1 LFSSVVLDGEITDME
16 KEPVNVLVGRFQ
28 PFTKGH
34 YKCTEL
40 IKNKKNLRTI
50 VFWVNPSII
59 DAKHPFPAPLL
70 DKLFTSKLKEGSNI
84 IDVIFV
90 TEADIISI
98 GKQIADKYN
107 NQYEVATWTCGDD
120 RNDSYADQVRRYKEK
135 IKEQPGF
142 KAPGLSENLEA
153 IMVPRTDDKISATE
167 VREALL
173 NEDIEAGKA
182 TFKEKMPE
190 KLATDEIYNTLREQI
205 VKVVGGDLHPEGEA
219 SFNSIKDWVKSITY
233 GLASNKAEQR
243 LNSNLTTLNGLNKNG
258 TMNAKCKNLVKSLS
272 PSIDEIKNLSPEDAR
287 EKLIEEIEAFIKSK
301 GLTSEKF
308 SRLDYINSLD
318 RRLLVVES
326 LLRRRSYR

>member
-1 LFSSVVLDGEITDME
+1 ME

-28 PFTKGH
+28 PFTAGH
-34 YKCTEL
+34 YKCTEV

-50 VFWVNPSII
+50 VCWVNPSKI
-59 DAKHPFPAPLL
+59 DEKHPFPAPLL
-70 DKLFTSKLKEGSNI
+70 NKYFTSKLKEGSNI

-107 NQYEVATWTCGDD
+107 NKYEVATWTCGDD

-153 IMVPRTDDKISATE
+153 IMVPRTDDNISATE

-182 TFKEKMPE
+182 AFKEKMPE
-190 KLATDEIYNTLREQI
+190 KLATDEVYDALRKQI
-205 VKVVGGDLHPEGEA
+205 LKVKDGKP
-219 SFNSIKDWVKSITY
+219 SFDSIKDWIESITY
-233 GLASNKAEQR
+233 ELASNKAEQR
-243 LNSNLTTLNGLNKNG
+243 LNSTLTTLNGLNKNG
-258 TMNAKCKNLVKSLS
+258 AMNKKCSTLVQSLS
-272 PSIDEIKNLSPEDAR
+272 PSINDIKKLSPQDAR
-287 EKLIEEIEAFIKSK
+287 EKLIEAIEEWLKNK
-301 GLTSEKF
+301 GFKTEQL
-308 SRLDYINSLD
+308 SRLNYINSLYN
-318 RRLLVVES
+318 RLLVVES
-326 LLRRRSYR
+326 LLRRRKYF